1 MHCFIKS
8 FAKLIIYKQKLLS
21 TENKTTLKISF
32 FYCNGLFILLK
43 CYTQGNNHEEAA
55 VEIHKLAT
63 ICIVNAI
70 KRHIVTQILFKKKK
84 INLINFCRVA
94 KFNLE
99 HRPSNNYIEILIE
112 KQLPCKTYFKKLK
125 WNKLSGVIAITM
137 RLLYAF
143 RQINLLMI
151 VFKLK

>member
-1 MHCFIKS
+1 M
-8 FAKLIIYKQKLLS
+8 
-21 TENKTTLKISF
+21 KISF

-55 VEIHKLAT
+55 VEIHKLTT

-112 KQLPCKTYFKKLK
+112 KELPCKTYFKKLK
-125 WNKLSGVIAITM
+125 CNKLSGVVCHYNEIIVCNSSNN
-137 RLLYAF
+137 F
-143 RQINLLMI
+143 INDCVQVEI
-151 VFKLK
+151 ELKNPI